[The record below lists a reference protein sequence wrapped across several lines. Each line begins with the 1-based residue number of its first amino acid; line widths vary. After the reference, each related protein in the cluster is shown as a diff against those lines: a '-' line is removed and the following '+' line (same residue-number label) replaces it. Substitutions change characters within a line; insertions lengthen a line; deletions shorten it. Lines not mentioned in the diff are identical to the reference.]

1 MLRALSAGN
10 ACKRVTSCF
19 DITSD
24 WLRKWRDFLSAN
36 HKLLL
41 WKPKLIAKKKS
52 SVGGGFNSGFN
63 LFAVWRPLLLELPR
77 EANNTV
83 DTPRIWFAELNLSEN
98 LAERKVQLLRVLGE
112 FKLTRL
118 CCNLRCIVLLDVD
131 LVLRFTIQV
140 LQHPWVVSRYQLP
153 QIRLHQVSSVS
164 RIKEAV
170 KATFSALSSPDNKR
184 LKPVHASLLAQR
196 RTTKKSP
203 KWVVSRYFCNW
214 IFVRFST
221 F

>member
-1 MLRALSAGN
+1 MSRVLSARN
-10 ACKRVTSCF
+10 TCKQVTSFF
-19 DITSD
+19 DIASD
-24 WLRKWRDFLSAN
+24 WLRKWGDFLSAN
-36 HKLLL
+36 HKSLL

-63 LFAVWRPLLLELPR
+63 LFAVEGPSYSNSL
-77 EANNTV
+77 
-83 DTPRIWFAELNLSEN
+83 AELNLSEN